1 MDHNSYNILRKPVVT
16 EKSTLIMES
25 SNRYTFE
32 VLPSA
37 TKLQIKNAVQQAFG
51 VDVVKVNTMNIRGKR
66 KR

>member
-37 TKLQIKNAVQQAFG
+37 TKLQIKHAVQQAFG
-51 VDVVKVNTMNIRGKR
+51 VDVLPYGR
-66 KR
+66 